1 MTSSAIVLGA
11 GLAVGPHLGALRSN
25 GIERLVVVTSNAD
38 RAERV
43 RGIDPRAIVVPRLD
57 DAFEAVDGTPDLGV
71 VASPPVAHLDGVRAF
86 AARGV
91 DVVCEKPFCLTL
103 ADALASRDAAR
114 AAGTRLAVSFQH
126 RFKPATAAAREVVA
140 SGAIGE
146 VVAAQVRVPW
156 WRSQDYY
163 DEPGRGDADRDGG
176 GVLITQ
182 AVHVLD
188 LYLSLFGSVERVSAL
203 GATTSLHRMQTE
215 DVMQLLLV
223 HPTFT
228 TTVLATTASRP
239 GRPETIEVLGTEG
252 RLLFEGSALRVEDAE
267 GGVIA
272 EVAPAALRGGGID
285 PTRMTPW
292 FEALYDDV
300 LSSWRAGR
308 ASLADVDATIETRRV
323 VDAAYR
329 SLSRDG
335 EWADI
340 AGDA

>member
-1 MTSSAIVLGA
+1 
-11 GLAVGPHLGALRSN
+11 
-25 GIERLVVVTSNAD
+25 
-38 RAERV
+38 
-43 RGIDPRAIVVPRLD
+43 
-57 DAFEAVDGTPDLGV
+57 
-71 VASPPVAHLDGVRAF
+71 
-86 AARGV
+86 
-91 DVVCEKPFCLTL
+91 
-103 ADALASRDAAR
+103 
-114 AAGTRLAVSFQH
+114 
-126 RFKPATAAAREVVA
+126 
-140 SGAIGE
+140 
-146 VVAAQVRVPW
+146 
-156 WRSQDYY
+156 
-163 DEPGRGDADRDGG
+163 
-176 GVLITQ
+176 
-182 AVHVLD
+182 
-188 LYLSLFGSVERVSAL
+188 
-203 GATTSLHRMQTE
+203 MQTE